1 MAHSQVAYLIPL
13 KADLKEDNS
22 SPRITLSEGPN
33 IIGRG
38 NVSIVDKR
46 LSRKH
51 ITIIVSTSGSASL
64 SVDGTNPVVIR
75 SSGDGERKKVKPSE
89 EVSVCNDDLIE
100 LIPGHHF
107 FKLVLLNGR
116 AAKKA
121 RKAEDDVEAIRRFC
135 PPNEKLPSTFR
146 LLSVDAL
153 PDWANTSCV
162 SINDVIEV
170 SLMLSILF
178 HLFCSDIIAKD
189 CICK

>member
-64 SVDGTNPVVIR
+64 SVVITITTLKIITLASYR
-75 SSGDGERKKVKPSE
+75 IESCQVCVFWVGRNKSG
-89 EVSVCNDDLIE
+89 CY
-100 LIPGHHF
+100 
-107 FKLVLLNGR
+107 
-116 AAKKA
+116 
-121 RKAEDDVEAIRRFC
+121 
-135 PPNEKLPSTFR
+135 
-146 LLSVDAL
+146 
-153 PDWANTSCV
+153 
-162 SINDVIEV
+162 
-170 SLMLSILF
+170 
-178 HLFCSDIIAKD
+178 
-189 CICK
+189 